1 MARRD
6 DGLLEIL
13 FELST
18 RLPWW
23 LSVLLA
29 ISAYLVLGH
38 VAALPAPDIALS
50 PRGPAMIQHY
60 LGALALAGQYIL
72 PFAFMVG
79 AITSILVRQRG
90 RQLYRQVAQKPA
102 RASLQRLNWREFEI
116 LMLEWFAQQ
125 GYQVQDTQLGADGGV
140 DIVLKKAGKTYFVQ
154 CKHWRAYKVGVG
166 IVRELRGVM
175 ASEGAVG
182 GFVVTSGIFTDEA
195 RRFAARNEITLID
208 GRQLTAVIGQHSS
221 PHRATGTQ
229 PGSGN
234 DNTLSPRKPTCLS
247 CGATMV
253 ERKASRGAAAGRY
266 FWGCSRYP
274 SCPGTRSAVG

>member
-1 MARRD
+1 M
-6 DGLLEIL
+6 
-13 FELST
+13 
-18 RLPWW
+18 
-23 LSVLLA
+23 LLA
-29 ISAYLVLGH
+29 IIFYLLPSH
-38 VAALPAPDIALS
+38 VAAQPAPDIALS
-50 PRGPAMIQHY
+50 PRGPAMVQRY
-60 LGALALAGQYIL
+60 LGVLALVGQFTL

-102 RASLQRLNWREFEI
+102 QDSLQGLNWREFEI

-140 DIVLKKAGKTYFVQ
+140 DIVLRKAGKTYLVQ

-175 ASEGAVG
+175 ASEGAAG
-182 GFVVTSGIFTDEA
+182 GFVVTSGIFTNDA
-195 RRFAARNEITLID
+195 RRFAARNDSTLIN
-208 GRQLTAVIGQHSS
+208 GPQLTAVIGQHNSS
-221 PHRATGTQ
+221 HRAAGTQ
-229 PGSGN
+229 PGNVN
-234 DNTLSPRKPTCLS
+234 DNTLSPQEPTCPR

-253 ERKASRGAAAGRY
+253 ERKASRGATAGQY

-274 SCPGTRSAVG
+274 SCRGTRSA